1 MVLASSLLI
10 RKEQPLLMLLLFN
23 FPFFLYQNLTL
34 RTFRMALSRGQPPA
48 LRTRG
53 ALVPPW
59 TYASSAGE
67 VAFGTGAAV
76 RVVSAQMEK

>member
-1 MVLASSLLI
+1 
-10 RKEQPLLMLLLFN
+10 
-23 FPFFLYQNLTL
+23 
-34 RTFRMALSRGQPPA
+34 MALSRGQPPA

-76 RVVSAQMEK
+76 RVVPAQMEK